1 MGRQKQKHVVKEAN
15 HKKTRL
21 IEIEIDKPF
30 TFTESV
36 KTADANELHSWVTH
50 FYRGTVLDE
59 DFLVFDIY
67 HHSHI
72 KSYNFEF
79 VIDVRISDKPV
90 HVIGAHFQHRKTCMS
105 CPPFLRWADFINP
118 ENNYIVDGKAKFQI
132 YIADRPKKYPKIPNA
147 VHYPGDRTVELSVGK
162 MKFYVNDKLL
172 AFTSKYFERELERGT
187 LNEEDPFVIDDVNV
201 PDFQLFLD
209 LVYNPKQYFTGY
221 QAKDILEL
229 AQRFESVEI
238 MQSCQNVL
246 LEDLNEN
253 KLSTKEKIKLT
264 EQYDLEVVKELFNPD
279 KMPRPKCRPR
289 FMKPE
294 VPLTD
299 DELLRVHQVCDLHR
313 AGRERRPSCSEPLPL
328 PPIPIS
334 PPSSPSISPPP
345 SINSLSPFALPRME
359 DEVIVLGDT
368 DDEEEEVTEEEKEE
382 EEEEDFDCSMP
393 STSSYYG

>member
-1 MGRQKQKHVVKEAN
+1 MGRQKQKHGVKETI

-21 IEIEIDKPF
+21 IEIEIDKPLD
-30 TFTESV
+30 FTESV
-36 KTADANELHSWVTH
+36 KTADAAEPHSWVTH
-50 FYRGTVLDE
+50 FYRGTVFDE
-59 DFLVFDIY
+59 EFLVFDIY

-72 KSYNFEF
+72 KSFNSEYI
-79 VIDVRISDKPV
+79 IDVRISDHPV
-90 HVIGAHFQHRKTCMS
+90 HVFGAHFQQRKTCMS
-105 CPPFLRWADFINP
+105 CPPFLRWSDFISP
-118 ENNYIVDGKAKFQI
+118 ENKYIVDGKAKFQV

-147 VHYPGDRTVELSVGK
+147 VHYPGDRTVELCVGK

-187 LNEEDPFVIDDVNV
+187 LNEDDPFVIDDVNV

-238 MQSCQNVL
+238 LQSCQNVL

-264 EQYDLEVVKELFNPD
+264 EQYDLETVKELFNPI
-279 KMPRPKCRPR
+279 KMPRPKSRPR

-294 VPLTD
+294 EPLSE
-299 DELLRVHQVCDLHR
+299 DELLRVNQICDHHWATR
-313 AGRERRPSCSEPLPL
+313 HPQPSCSEPLPL

-345 SINSLSPFALPRME
+345 SITSLSPFAAPRME

-368 DDEEEEVTEEEKEE
+368 DDEEEEEVEE
-382 EEEEDFDCSMP
+382 EEEEDFDCSVP